1 RSSCWNDGSARRP
14 AGGSG
19 PEAALNPRPML
30 TTPPAGYL
38 RLGRLGRSF
47 KLDGGVRL
55 HVEAELADDELEAL
69 LTSGARLF
77 VAGLGETRL
86 RGLDDRT
93 GSNVLLLEG
102 VRDRT
107 AARALV
113 NAAVYVHAQ
122 DLPAGVA
129 EALSAPSSEEVLTGM
144 PVVVDGHRWGEVSA
158 AHLNAVNPY
167 VEVRSDTGS
176 VSLVALAA
184 PYVEVTEEAV
194 VLTSPPDGLLD

>member
-1 RSSCWNDGSARRP
+1 MNRRP
-14 AGGSG
+14 V
-19 PEAALNPRPML
+19 L
-30 TTPPAGYL
+30 TTPPAEYL

-69 LTSGARLF
+69 LASGARLF
-77 VAGLGETRL
+77 VSGLGETRL

-93 GSNVLLLEG
+93 GTLVLLLEG

-113 NAAVYVHAQ
+113 NAAVYVHSQ
-122 DLPAGVA
+122 DLPEALG
-129 EALSAPSSEEVLTGM
+129 EALSAPSSEEALRGL
-144 PVVVDGHRWGEVSA
+144 PVVVDGRPWGEVSA

-167 VEVRSDTGS
+167 IEVRSESGS

-194 VLTSPPDGLLD
+194 VLTSPPEGLLD

>member
-1 RSSCWNDGSARRP
+1 
-14 AGGSG
+14 
-19 PEAALNPRPML
+19 ML

-113 NAAVYVHAQ
+113 NAAVYVHAH
-122 DLPAGVA
+122 DLPEGVA

-184 PYVEVTEEAV
+184 PYVEVTLEAV

>member
-1 RSSCWNDGSARRP
+1 MNRRP
-14 AGGSG
+14 V
-19 PEAALNPRPML
+19 L
-30 TTPPAGYL
+30 TTPPAEYL

-55 HVEAELADDELEAL
+55 HVEAELTDDELEAL
-69 LTSGARLF
+69 LATGARFF
-77 VAGLGETRL
+77 VTGLGETRL

-93 GSNVLLLEG
+93 GTLVLLLEG

-113 NAAVYVHAQ
+113 NAAVYVHSQ
-122 DLPAGVA
+122 DLPEALG
-129 EALSAPSSEEVLTGM
+129 EALSAPSSEEALRGL
-144 PVVVDGHRWGEVSA
+144 PVVVDGRPWGEVSA

-167 VEVRSDTGS
+167 IEVRSESGS

-194 VLTSPPDGLLD
+194 VLTSPPEGLLD